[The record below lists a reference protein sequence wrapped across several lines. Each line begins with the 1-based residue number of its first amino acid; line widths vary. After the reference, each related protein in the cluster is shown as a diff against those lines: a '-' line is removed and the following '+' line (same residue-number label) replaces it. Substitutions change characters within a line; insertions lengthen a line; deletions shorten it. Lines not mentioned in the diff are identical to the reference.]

1 MEELKDTGD
10 PASALA
16 EKCAEVIQII
26 NKMNRFAGNWNDV
39 MPGQSKSSF
48 LMLFDAMTDLKYQ
61 CKRLT
66 KEIARG
72 DTVE

>member
-72 DTVE
+72 DMVE

>member
-1 MEELKDTGD
+1 
-10 PASALA
+10 
-16 EKCAEVIQII
+16 
-26 NKMNRFAGNWNDV
+26 MNRFAGNWNDV
-39 MPGQSKSSF
+39 MPGQSKGSF